1 MRDLDR
7 HPVGSR
13 SRTTYLFFKKKTK
26 TKLNLWTTKVF
37 SAKHEVRH
45 SEASPRAKRSS
56 GGMRKSVWQ
65 HGGQDCVARGNL
77 RHMECTQDKR
87 LICWKTRLNWK
98 KVSKGE
104 KRCCLL
110 NGGLLETGGK
120 RQDTERAAKI
130 EQQREKMWQK
140 YLCEPHVQPEPFM
153 KWRKYLYSTLER
165 CSCRGV
171 TQSVF
176 TKFR

>member
-13 SRTTYLFFKKKTK
+13 SHTTHLFFKKKNPQK
-26 TKLNLWTTKVF
+26 LWTTKVF

-98 KVSKGE
+98 KVSKGK

-120 RQDTERAAKI
+120 RQDAERAAKI

-140 YLCEPHVQPEPFM
+140 YLCEPHLQPKPFM
-153 KWRKYLYSTLER
+153 EWKKKILFDIREALMLRSD
-165 CSCRGV
+165 SI
-171 TQSVF
+171 SVY
-176 TKFR
+176 